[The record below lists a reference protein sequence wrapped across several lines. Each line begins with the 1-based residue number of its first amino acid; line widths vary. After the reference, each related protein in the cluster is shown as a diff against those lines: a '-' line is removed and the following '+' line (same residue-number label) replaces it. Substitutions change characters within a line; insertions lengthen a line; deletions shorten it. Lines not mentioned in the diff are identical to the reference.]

1 MTKDYDKRISQ
12 LKEDLDKAK
21 DQRIR
26 AEAKLEQYNKQKQEI
41 IDEIKSMGIEP
52 DEIENEIQKIDTEI
66 EELIKKV
73 EEAMPRDL
81 SKSI

>member
-52 DEIENEIQKIDTEI
+52 DEIENEIQKIETEI

-81 SKSI
+81 SRSI

>member
-52 DEIENEIQKIDTEI
+52 DEIENEIQKIETEI

-73 EEAMPRDL
+73 EEAMPRNL
-81 SKSI
+81 SGSI